1 MNTRSSLPRAF
12 TLVEILIVVVILG
25 MLAAIVV
32 PQFTSATQ
40 EAAAKTTYSELQKV
54 RRHVLMYKARHAN
67 RVPPIEEG
75 DGTWGPLIGVN
86 HLLAPP
92 VNAWVGGE
100 NSRVIVFSDSPDEV
114 YQSEYGWIF
123 DTTTGEVYAGGFD
136 GNDQPYPRN

>member
-1 MNTRSSLPRAF
+1 MSTLTTRRHAF

-32 PQFTSATQ
+32 PQFTSATE

-67 RVPPIEEG
+67 RLPSVEEG
-75 DGTWGPLIGVN
+75 DGSWGPLIGDD

-114 YQSEYGWIF
+114 YHAEYGWIF

-136 GNDQPYPRN
+136 INDEPLPRN